1 MTGRGEVRR
10 LTCIVCPLGC
20 EIEVR
25 LDRGPGGDVRVLEVR
40 GATCPRGREWAA
52 QEVTDP
58 RRVVITVVPVRGG
71 DPPTVSVK
79 TDRPI
84 PKSRIPEFMRA
95 LAGLEVEAP
104 VRVGQVLAKD
114 VLDLANVVATRE
126 SRSMGRSFG
135 ERP

>member
-1 MTGRGEVRR
+1 MKDRREVRR

-20 EIEVR
+20 EIEVL
-25 LDRGPGGDVRVLEVR
+25 LDRGPGGDVRVLEVE
-40 GATCPRGREWAA
+40 GAACPRGREWAA
-52 QEVTDP
+52 REVTDP
-58 RRVVITVVPVRGG
+58 KRVVITVVPVRGG

-104 VRVGQVLAKD
+104 VRVGQVLASG

-126 SRSMGRSFG
+126 SRSMGRSLG